1 MKYDVIVAGGGPAGA
16 AAARDCV
23 KAGLDT
29 LILEKEYH
37 PRPKP
42 CAGGVSMAAVKY
54 LEHPLPPEVVEAR
67 CSSFRGV
74 YREKSVEFVTED
86 EFIVVISR
94 EVFDL
99 WLISLAQSAGAEL
112 RQGERV
118 TAIDID
124 DKGVTVRSAKGIYT
138 GRLLIGADGVN
149 STVAKIIRKPFS
161 KKETAFCLCADINN
175 NELESAWRDGIEVH
189 YGLQPMSY
197 SWIFPK
203 RGRLSV
209 GHGGWIQDSPDIAG
223 VFVNF
228 LRDRGLYKEGL
239 RYRGRHIPLGGI
251 KRNVVGDRLILA
263 GDAAGFADPFT
274 GEGIRYAIASGRLA
288 AATAASLITRGVP
301 LNRQNLGV
309 YERNCFQEFGS
320 ELKAALFIARL
331 FHHFPKTVYGTFF
344 SSSEPFQKAMEI
356 LQGRLEY
363 RQFYRW
369 MLWHAPGILR
379 RLAARETALP

>member
-1 MKYDVIVAGGGPAGA
+1 MKYDVIVVGGGPAGA

-42 CAGGVSMAAVKY
+42 CAGGVSIAALKH
-54 LEHPLPPEVVEAR
+54 LEHPMPPEVVEAR

-74 YREKSVEFVTED
+74 YRNKSVDFITED
-86 EFIVVISR
+86 EFIVVVSR

-99 WLISLAQSAGAEL
+99 WLVSLAQSAGAEL

-118 TAIDID
+118 TDIDID
-124 DKGVTVRSAKGIYT
+124 DRGVTVRSVKGIYT
-138 GRLLIGADGVN
+138 GSLLIGADGVN
-149 STVAKIIRKPFS
+149 STVAKIIRKPFI

-175 NELESAWRDGIEVH
+175 NEMGSAWRDGVEVH
-189 YGLQPMSY
+189 YGLQPMCY

-223 VFVNF
+223 VFVKF
-228 LRDRGLYKEGL
+228 LRDRGLYKDGL
-239 RYRGRHIPLGGI
+239 RYRGHRIPLGGI

-288 AATAASLITRGVP
+288 AATAVSLITRGVP

-331 FHHFPKTVYGTFF
+331 FNHFPKAVYGTFF
-344 SSSEPFQKAMEI
+344 SSPEPFQKAMEI

-369 MLWHAPGILR
+369 MLWYAPGILR
-379 RLAARETALP
+379 RRAAGESALP